1 MKPIYKTPPAMR
13 KGQLANRPGKAPK
26 KFNGLGAPDKFKNL
40 KPSPTLP
47 KEAKKLGSAAL
58 KAARATRIGK
68 IAAGVAGAA
77 LLAKAGLEKLYEKR
91 TGKKPFTKREKKR
104 TLVDKKMG
112 GGMMKK
118 PMGYDEGGLQAK
130 VDRDA
135 TIRKARAS
143 IDKIKS
149 KEPKRNMLAGMS
161 DKSLL
166 YAIANA
172 YKDKDRLTKRDLQ
185 AVMSTNTGFK
195 SAIKKLQS
203 REGDIKG
210 SLKPYVKKKM
220 GGGLTEATRRLR
232 AQGLR
237 TGGMCRGMGAA
248 LRGGDFKGVK

>member
-1 MKPIYKTPPAMR
+1 MKGLKRKPKPGSYDYQLQETMKPIYKTPPAMR
-13 KGQLANRPGKAPK
+13 KGRLANRPGKAPK

-77 LLAKAGLEKLYEKR
+77 LAAKAGLEKLYEKR

-112 GGMMKK
+112 GGMMMRR
-118 PMGYDEGGLQAK
+118 PMMASEGKMTTKDLSLAYQ
-130 VDRDA
+130 
-135 TIRKARAS
+135 KAR
-143 IDKIKS
+143 S
-149 KEPKRNMLAGMS
+149 KR
-161 DKSLL
+161 
-166 YAIANA
+166 
-172 YKDKDRLTKRDLQ
+172 DKDRLTQRDVQ
-185 AVMSTNTGFK
+185 AAK
-195 SAIKKLQS
+195 DALLIKKAKP
-203 REGDIKG
+203 GDRG
-210 SLKPYVKKKM
+210 YNVLRRAVETLKPKKKM